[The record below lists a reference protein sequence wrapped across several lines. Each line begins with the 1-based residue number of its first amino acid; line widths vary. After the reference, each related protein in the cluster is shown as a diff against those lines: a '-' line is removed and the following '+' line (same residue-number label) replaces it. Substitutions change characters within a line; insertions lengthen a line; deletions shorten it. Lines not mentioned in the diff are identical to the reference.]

1 MDGSEAGLSRV
12 PPNAVLG
19 VVAAL
24 VVVLAVVTALLTT
37 QRERPELDPGT
48 PEGTVQI
55 FILAF
60 VEGDDDQAV
69 ALLDPALGCSAPLR
83 DVYRPSRVSLS
94 VVSSKITG
102 EEGVVV
108 LDVTEYSGGLFDSW
122 SHREDFYLIRADGS
136 WLITGNPWPV
146 YSCK

>member
-1 MDGSEAGLSRV
+1 M
-12 PPNAVLG
+12 
-19 VVAAL
+19 
-24 VVVLAVVTALLTT
+24 
-37 QRERPELDPGT
+37 
-48 PEGTVQI
+48 
-55 FILAF
+55 AF